1 MMCQTNMGH
10 TYFTFS
16 PSLFFLNGYIIH
28 IQSFLSTIAPFTLN
42 PFLSLPSLP
51 LLSLCKSHPHSLPT
65 HNQPLS
71 SPSLPPNSHSPSLLT
86 THSLP
91 THTLPL
97 SSPSLPQLTLTLS
110 PHPHSLPTHTHP
122 LSSPSL
128 PPNSHSPSLL
138 TLTPSQL
145 TLTLSPHPHSLPTHT
160 HPLSLPTFNLLPLT
174 LSTPQLLFSSTS
186 YSFLLL
192 PIPHPSTLTH
202 TSHTPHPPPL
212 TLHPSHP
219 SHLSLP
225 LTLTQPIPHPLSPPT
240 QRRCDGITYKRI
252 RFLTNMLVRIV
263 RVHFTVHFLRI
274 TSSFS

>member
-1 MMCQTNMGH
+1 MILFMCIIYTAYDVSNKHG
-10 TYFTFS
+10 TYILHLFTLSLLFEWLHHSHPILPINHCTLHSESIPIPPFPPTPLSMQVS
-16 PSLFFLNGYIIH
+16 PSL
-28 IQSFLSTIAPFTLN
+28 T
-42 PFLSLPSLP
+42 
-51 LLSLCKSHPHSLPT
+51 
-65 HNQPLS
+65 
-71 SPSLPPNSHSPSLLT
+71 PNSQSTSLLT
-86 THSLP
+86 LT
-91 THTLPL
+91 
-97 SSPSLPQLTLTLS
+97 PSQLTLTLS
-110 PHPHSLPTHTHP
+110 PHHSLTPNSHSPSLFTLTPPTHTHP

-240 QRRCDGITYKRI
+240 QRRCDSITYKRI